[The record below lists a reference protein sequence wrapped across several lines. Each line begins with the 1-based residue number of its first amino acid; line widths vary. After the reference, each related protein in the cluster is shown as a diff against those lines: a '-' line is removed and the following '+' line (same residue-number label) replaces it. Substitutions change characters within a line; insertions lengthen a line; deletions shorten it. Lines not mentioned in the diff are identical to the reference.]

1 MGKNILTPEL
11 TVNNE
16 VIINMDDNFKVNMT
30 INNGV
35 LIINVYQNEIL
46 KTQCLTNQTEF
57 NSIH

>member
-16 VIINMDDNFKVNMT
+16 VIINMDDNFKVNMS

-35 LIINVYQNEIL
+35 LKINVYQNEIL

>member
-1 MGKNILTPEL
+1 
-11 TVNNE
+11 
-16 VIINMDDNFKVNMT
+16 MDDNFKVNMT

-35 LIINVYQNEIL
+35 LKINVYQNEIL

>member
-35 LIINVYQNEIL
+35 LIINVYQNEI
-46 KTQCLTNQTEF
+46 
-57 NSIH
+57 

>member
-1 MGKNILTPEL
+1 MGKNMLTSEL

-35 LIINVYQNEIL
+35 LKINVYQNEIL

>member
-11 TVNNE
+11 TVTNE
-16 VIINMDDNFKVNMT
+16 VIINMDDNFKVNMS

-35 LIINVYQNEIL
+35 LKINVYQNEIL